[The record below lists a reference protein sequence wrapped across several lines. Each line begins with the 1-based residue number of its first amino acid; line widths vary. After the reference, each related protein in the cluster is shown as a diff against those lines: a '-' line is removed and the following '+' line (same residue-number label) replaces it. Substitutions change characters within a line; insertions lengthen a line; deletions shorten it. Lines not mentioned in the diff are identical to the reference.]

1 MGTRSGARP
10 GYQTGNEYP
19 ATDEPVEDGR
29 DIYGEDDPL
38 PEDLAGGGSPLGDE
52 DDEVE
57 STRAGPPRKLV
68 ILAGPEKGKVKR
80 LTGVRMVIGRATGCH
95 IQVEDRSISR
105 RHLELIQGE
114 KGVLLRDLVSG
125 NGTKVNGERVDEK
138 LLRHED
144 VIEIGATKLQFVDE
158 LEAVKKAREEADR
171 KQEESRRSKEEREQ
185 RKQEE
190 AAAALQK
197 AEDDAKRAEEEK
209 KAAEEARYKASL
221 KGRWES
227 FSLQQ
232 RIGAIG
238 GSLLAVILIWVVLS
252 TIFRE
257 AVAPPPDARELAATR
272 KMDGARV
279 AMMDGRFGD
288 AVDLIE
294 SAERIKAGIDEDNL
308 GDVARKELAAI
319 KSLEL
324 ARSLVEQQR
333 FDDARAE
340 LARTPEASEKRILE
354 RQALEQEILSKQAD
368 YLERSAQEALDAL
381 DPATA
386 AQFIEQLPDERKT
399 RMKGRLE
406 EVEAL
411 VQKQQQMDQARSSA
425 DRQRNQVR
433 AVQARK
439 AFVDN
444 AFRPV
449 ERKFHA
455 MDFPRAVLECDRV
468 VDAYRGDEDIRSR
481 ARTLKTLIPTFARSW
496 EDAQKKVRARA
507 MESALRPLQKAHSL
521 YQQIALPGSLGDL
534 LDEQLADAQNAA
546 AKAAVARND
555 LGTATQLY
563 RDILRR
569 SPGDERARQGLTKMG
584 QRADELYL
592 EAYMIRERDP
602 KQSIAKLKLVM
613 QVAPRGSDAHQKA
626 ESQLRLMEP

>member
-1 MGTRSGARP
+1 MATRSGARP
-10 GYQTGNEYP
+10 NYQTGNKYP
-19 ATDEPVEDGR
+19 ATDEPVEEGR

-38 PEDLAGGGSPLGDE
+38 PEDLAAGGAPLGDE

-68 ILAGPEKGKVKR
+68 ITAGPEKGKVKR

-95 IQVEDRSISR
+95 IQIEDRSISR

-125 NGTKVNGERVDEK
+125 NGTKVNGEGVEEK

-144 VIEIGATKLQFVDE
+144 VIEIGATRLQFVDE

-171 KQEESRRSKEEREQ
+171 KQEEAKRSKEENER
-185 RKQEE
+185 RRVEE
-190 AAAALQK
+190 AAAAKQK
-197 AEDDAKRAEEEK
+197 AEDDAKRAEEERT
-209 KAAEEARYKASL
+209 AAEEARYRASL

-227 FSLQQ
+227 YSVQQ
-232 RIGAIG
+232 RVGAIG
-238 GSLLAVILIWVVLS
+238 GAVLALLLTWVVLAS
-252 TIFRE
+252 IFQE
-257 AVAPPPDARELAATR
+257 VAPAAPDARELAATR
-272 KMDGARV
+272 KMDAARI
-279 AMMDGRFGD
+279 AMMDGRFSD
-288 AVDLIE
+288 AVDMID
-294 SAERIKAGIDEDNL
+294 SAERIKPGVDEDGL

-340 LARTPEASEKRILE
+340 LARTPEASEKRTQE
-354 RQALEQEILSKQAD
+354 RQALEQEIVSRQAD
-368 YLERSAQEALDAL
+368 YLEKSAQDALDAL

-386 AQFIEQLPDERKT
+386 AQFIEQLPAERQT
-399 RMKGRLE
+399 RMRGRLE

-411 VQKQQQMDQARSSA
+411 VQKQQAMDAQQSA
-425 DRQRNQVR
+425 ANRQRNAAR

-439 AFVDN
+439 AFVDS

-455 MDFPRAVLECDRV
+455 MDFQRAVLECDRV

-481 ARTLKTLIPTFARSW
+481 ARTLKTLIPNFARSW

-507 MESALRPLQKAHSL
+507 MESALRPLQKAEQL
-521 YQQIALPGSLGDL
+521 YGQIGLPGSLGDL
-534 LDEQLADAQNAA
+534 LHEQLADAQLTG
-546 AKAAVARND
+546 AKAALVRND
-555 LGTATQLY
+555 LGTANRLY
-563 RDILRR
+563 KDALRLAP
-569 SPGDERARQGLTKMG
+569 SDDRARKGVEQVAQK
-584 QRADELYL
+584 AEDLYT
-592 EAYMIRERDP
+592 EAYMIRDRDP
-602 KQSIAKLKLVM
+602 KQCIAKLKLVV
-613 QVAPRGSDAHQKA
+613 QVAPKGSATHEKA
-626 ESQLRLMEP
+626 ESMLRLMEP